1 MTTWQTSGQR
11 PGPHRPREVIS
22 RMGRAPAD
30 HSMARPPGHV
40 VSESLDSLVG
50 LALPPNS
57 WFTAAPWAVDTCAD
71 GRSSTPFPSRGTSAP
86 TVVAAAA
93 TAAVPPGSTSSCTSA
108 AMKSS
113 ARSTRLKNSRA
124 VATRYDKRAYVF
136 HGTVTRHGTT
146 ATGCEIRLKTMV
158 LPRIFPMLVQTLAPS
173 SKRARA
179 KVQGMV
185 PAAPIQHDP
194 RPVVRQRPGLD
205 VTSAV
210 FAAEFDRP
218 SSRSYRSSASSKGV
232 RGRADLPCAAQLHK
246 KARLI

>member
-1 MTTWQTSGQR
+1 
-11 PGPHRPREVIS
+11 
-22 RMGRAPAD
+22 MGRAPAD
-30 HSMARPPGHV
+30 HLMARPPGHV
-40 VSESLDSLVG
+40 VSESPDSLVG

-124 VATRYDKRAYVF
+124 VATHYDKRAYVF

-158 LPRIFPMLVQTLAPS
+158 LPS
-173 SKRARA
+173 
-179 KVQGMV
+179 
-185 PAAPIQHDP
+185 
-194 RPVVRQRPGLD
+194 QRPGLD
-205 VTSAV
+205 ATSAV

-218 SSRSYRSSASSKGV
+218 SNRSYRSSASSKGV
-232 RGRADLPCAAQLHK
+232 RGRADLPCAVQLHRK
-246 KARLI
+246 VMLI